1 MRRYPDAPCGTHG
14 GYVRHVKYGETPC
27 DGCREGH
34 RRYMSEYRRANPKK
48 RDKDMTASQFDLTA
62 TTVDPDELAEWNRGT
77 QRAILANRDR
87 DAREN
92 LLDSLHTWRWR
103 G

>member
-48 RDKDMTASQFDLTA
+48 RDKDIAGLHA
-62 TTVDPDELAEWNRGT
+62 RK
-77 QRAILANRDR
+77 RAIRRLIDTHRDEF
-87 DAREN
+87 DQ
-92 LLDSLHTWRWR
+92 LLTEEAS
-103 G
+103 